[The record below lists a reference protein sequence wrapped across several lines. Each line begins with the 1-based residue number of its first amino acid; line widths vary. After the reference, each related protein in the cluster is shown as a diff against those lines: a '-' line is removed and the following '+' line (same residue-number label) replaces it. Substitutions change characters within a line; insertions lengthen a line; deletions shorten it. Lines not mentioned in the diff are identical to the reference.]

1 MQDLPP
7 FPSRAALRALT
18 DRELPST
25 DGRPLPESMYQHPT
39 IHYTVSALARWFK
52 TRRPGTCV
60 AGELMLY
67 SDGRVQRDGRVRAKT
82 VVPDVMVAFAVGEH
96 KRHSYVL
103 WREGK
108 APEFVLEVV
117 SESTWRR
124 DRDEKPVEYAGL
136 GVREYFLY
144 DPQGRWLEPRVQ
156 GWALGRGRSR
166 RLREEPLGGGRW
178 GVRSPVLGLWAWAK
192 GPGGELRWRDP
203 DTGRDLED
211 YDEVHDS
218 RDAAEARAVEEAEA
232 RRTAEARATTEA
244 EARRE
249 AEVRAEEEAAARRE
263 EAAARVGA
271 EARVAELEALVRELR
286 HERSPSGGKR

>member
-1 MQDLPP
+1 MAADSPLSVPRTAPRTVSHAGRLVQDLPP

-124 DRDEKPVEYAGL
+124 DRDEKPVEYAG
-136 GVREYFLY
+136 
-144 DPQGRWLEPRVQ
+144 
-156 GWALGRGRSR
+156 
-166 RLREEPLGGGRW
+166 W
-178 GVRSPVLGLWAWAK
+178 G
-192 GPGGELRWRDP
+192 
-203 DTGRDLED
+203 
-211 YDEVHDS
+211 
-218 RDAAEARAVEEAEA
+218 
-232 RRTAEARATTEA
+232 
-244 EARRE
+244 
-249 AEVRAEEEAAARRE
+249 
-263 EAAARVGA
+263 
-271 EARVAELEALVRELR
+271 
-286 HERSPSGGKR
+286 

>member
-1 MQDLPP
+1 M
-7 FPSRAALRALT
+7 
-18 DRELPST
+18 
-25 DGRPLPESMYQHPT
+25 
-39 IHYTVSALARWFK
+39 
-52 TRRPGTCV
+52 
-60 AGELMLY
+60 
-67 SDGRVQRDGRVRAKT
+67 
-82 VVPDVMVAFAVGEH
+82 
-96 KRHSYVL
+96 
-103 WREGK
+103 
-108 APEFVLEVV
+108 
-117 SESTWRR
+117 
-124 DRDEKPVEYAGL
+124 
-136 GVREYFLY
+136 REYFLY

-211 YDEVHDS
+211 YDEIHDS
-218 RDAAEARAVEEAEA
+218 RDKEAEA
-232 RRTAEARATTEA
+232 RRTAEARAEVEA
-244 EARRE
+244 TARQAAEVRAEEEAAIRH
-249 AEVRAEEEAAARRE
+249 ATEVRAEEEAAARRE